1 MLENILNIFRVAD
14 LRKKIA
20 FTLMILAIYRF
31 GAFLPAPGV
40 DVDRIGAYKDSAS
53 QSGGILQYLQLFSG
67 GALTNLAMF
76 ALGIMPYITSSIIMQ
91 ILGVVVPKIEQW
103 QQQGAVGQRKI
114 TQWTRYLAD
123 RHLVGAGHQLRL
135 LAARRRQ
142 RAQPQHAEL
151 DPGVERGSCRVARRD
166 LHRGHGAA

>member
-20 FTLMILAIYRF
+20 FTIMILAIYRF

-67 GALTNLAMF
+67 GALTNLAVF

-103 QQQGAVGQRKI
+103 QQQGAVGQR
-114 TQWTRYLAD
+114 
-123 RHLVGAGHQLRL
+123 
-135 LAARRRQ
+135 
-142 RAQPQHAEL
+142 
-151 DPGVERGSCRVARRD
+151 
-166 LHRGHGAA
+166 